1 MPNNNNNNNNN
12 IPLTLDIQEEEIP
25 VNNSVEFMS
34 LIDPVE
40 WEAYMDDKLAKRL
53 HFKLKQSLRQNYNYI
68 YDEIASI
75 NSEIEFFTDEAKIT
89 REKRKIDF
97 DKKLQ
102 DIETQEDALQ
112 ADHTLEMAHYTYA
125 TWKRL
130 RRN

>member
-53 HFKLKQSLRQNYNYI
+53 HFKLKQSLRLNNQQLDKICYEKNNIKLELEETKKI
-68 YDEIASI
+68 YGLKM
-75 NSEIEFFTDEAKIT
+75 KIS
-89 REKRKIDF
+89 
-97 DKKLQ
+97 KK
-102 DIETQEDALQ
+102 E
-112 ADHTLEMAHYTYA
+112 LERMD
-125 TWKRL
+125 L
-130 RRN
+130 RR